1 MELSQKDILCE
12 LGRRDI
18 RYFIKYTHKN
28 YIFSDFSLTVMKAL
42 EQFLIDLEQEQR
54 PILIIEAPPQHGKSE
69 LASRKFPAYALGKN
83 PNYRIAGCSYSSD
96 LAISM
101 NRDIQR
107 IMLDDSYA
115 SIFPNSSLNKKR
127 AATMDNEALRN
138 SDRFDIIGHKG
149 YYVCCGV
156 GGALTGKSVDI
167 GIIDDPV
174 KNMQEARSQAIKENL
189 INWYQS
195 VFLTR
200 LSKNSGQLIM
210 ATRWAVDDL
219 IGYIIE
225 KNKDNKRVKILK
237 FPAINEKGQ
246 ALIPE
251 LHPLEQLLEQK
262 EMMDN
267 SSWSALYQQEPIL
280 IGGNIIKG
288 EWFRTY
294 EILPKF
300 KQIYITA
307 DTAMKVK
314 EANDYSVLQ
323 CWGRTELNGFTDYYL
338 IDMLRG
344 KWESPELLERTQL
357 FYLKYKK
364 IGCSCLF
371 IEDKASGT
379 GLIQSLQRK
388 RIPVQAITPLKDKY
402 MRLSEVLP
410 LIKSGYV
417 YIPEKAEW
425 KLDFLSECEAF
436 SADMSHVHDD
446 MIDAM
451 TMGLSDKTNFF
462 TLKNI
467 I

>member
-1 MELSQKDILCE
+1 
-12 LGRRDI
+12 
-18 RYFIKYTHKN
+18 
-28 YIFSDFSLTVMKAL
+28 
-42 EQFLIDLEQEQR
+42 
-54 PILIIEAPPQHGKSE
+54 
-69 LASRKFPAYALGKN
+69 
-83 PNYRIAGCSYSSD
+83 
-96 LAISM
+96 
-101 NRDIQR
+101 
-107 IMLDDSYA
+107 MLDDSYY
-115 SIFPNSSLNKKR
+115 SLFPNSSLNKR
-127 AATMDNEALRN
+127 RVVARDNEALRN
-138 SDRFDIIGHKG
+138 SERFDIVGHRG

-167 GIIDDPV
+167 VIIDDPV
-174 KNMQEARSQAIKENL
+174 KNMQEARSQSIKENL

-219 IGYIIE
+219 IGYIID
-225 KNKDNKRVKILK
+225 KNKDNERVKILK

-280 IGGNIIKG
+280 VGGNIIKG
-288 EWFRTY
+288 EWFKTY
-294 EILPKF
+294 KILPKL

-323 CWGRTELNGFTDYYL
+323 CWGRTELNGFTDCYL

-436 SADMSHVHDD
+436 QADMSHMHDD
-446 MIDAM
+446 IIDTM
-451 TMGLSDKTNFF
+451 TMALNEKTNFF

>member
-127 AATMDNEALRN
+127 VAIMDNEALRN

-219 IGYIIE
+219 IGYIID
-225 KNKDNKRVKILK
+225 KNKDNKRVKVLK

-262 EMMDN
+262 EMMDT

-288 EWFRTY
+288 EWFRIY

-388 RIPVQAITPLKDKY
+388 RIPVQAITPIKDKY

-462 TLKNI
+462 TLRNI

>member
-18 RYFIKYTHKN
+18 RYFVKYTHRN
-28 YIFSDFSLTVMKAL
+28 YIFSNFSLTIMKAL
-42 EQFLIDLEQEQR
+42 EQFLIDLEREQR
-54 PILIIEAPPQHGKSE
+54 PILIIQAPPQHGKSE

-127 AATMDNEALRN
+127 VATMDNEALRN
-138 SDRFDIIGHKG
+138 SERFDIIGHRG

-219 IGYIIE
+219 IGYIID

-237 FPAINEKGQ
+237 FPAINEQGQ

-280 IGGNIIKG
+280 IGGNIIKT

-338 IDMLRG
+338 IDMIRG

-436 SADMSHVHDD
+436 QADMSHTHDD
-446 MIDAM
+446 IIDTM
-451 TMGLSDKTNFF
+451 TMALNEKTNFF